1 MIGYDSFSPPLG
13 LPQDHLAHEA
23 MHEPSRRMERKR
35 DVAAGVER
43 AEQQRWQGSHL
54 LTSFG
59 ILRKEQSELV
69 FVPCLL

>member
-1 MIGYDSFSPPLG
+1 MG
-13 LPQDHLAHEA
+13 LSQDHLAHEA

-69 FVPCLL
+69 CVACLF